1 VDEVGLCGRDFEF
14 VDPQECQ
21 LTSLLNQ
28 DFLLASCLQG
38 NVYDA
43 PWLCF
48 VTPSTYSLLFC
59 FFSPVLIITQP
70 CVCVCVCAHVC
81 VIITQPCVCH
91 HHPTVC
97 IVLLRARGEADTR
110 GCVITLRGSH
120 IFPFSSPRCNQWCAL
135 LCCRRGGSTWL
146 RHYHLRGS
154 LFFILFLYSS
164 PRCYQW
170 CALLCCRRGAAHG
183 CVITTCEAP
192 KLLLYAYILALIFTS
207 CVHCSAAGGE
217 AAHGCRRV
225 VGRREGQRP

>member
-1 VDEVGLCGRDFEF
+1 MDEVGLCGRDFEF

-135 LCCRRGGSTWL
+135 LCCRRG
-146 RHYHLRGS
+146 
-154 LFFILFLYSS
+154 
-164 PRCYQW
+164 
-170 CALLCCRRGAAHG
+170 AAHG

-192 KLLLYAYILALIFTS
+192 KLFLYAYILALIFTS